1 MICSNASST
10 CTDPKVCSGSG
21 HIQPISSFFHK
32 NPRVRLHIRTSPFP
46 PAYWVTMGE
55 GHTGGDPAAA
65 RNPCS
70 LDILSQ
76 NRELTGW
83 GGQREEVQWDSSPSH
98 SPCLSSPCQ
107 PRETHKSSNL
117 IPLDLLMLKKTKT
130 KKPCSVDSLAWQLTR
145 ADVFKKEVAVWEF
158 NIMWKKR
165 EGEGK
170 RPVQPG
176 QPFFLPLLK
185 DRLVKSLHPKHLR
198 KCSSTES
205 SKGT

>member
-70 LDILSQ
+70 LNILSQ

-98 SPCLSSPCQ
+98 SPRLSSPCQ

-117 IPLDLLMLKKTKT
+117 IPLDLLMLKKQKQKNRALLTAWRDSWHERMFL
-130 KKPCSVDSLAWQLTR
+130 KKKWQCGNLTLCER
-145 ADVFKKEVAVWEF
+145 RGRG
-158 NIMWKKR
+158 R
-165 EGEGK
+165 EA
-170 RPVQPG
+170 
-176 QPFFLPLLK
+176 
-185 DRLVKSLHPKHLR
+185 
-198 KCSSTES
+198 SSTTWTTVLS
-205 SKGT
+205 ALT

>member
-1 MICSNASST
+1 MSPVSMICSNASST

-83 GGQREEVQWDSSPSH
+83 GGQREEVQ
-98 SPCLSSPCQ
+98 
-107 PRETHKSSNL
+107 
-117 IPLDLLMLKKTKT
+117 
-130 KKPCSVDSLAWQLTR
+130 
-145 ADVFKKEVAVWEF
+145 
-158 NIMWKKR
+158 
-165 EGEGK
+165 
-170 RPVQPG
+170 
-176 QPFFLPLLK
+176 
-185 DRLVKSLHPKHLR
+185 
-198 KCSSTES
+198 
-205 SKGT
+205 